1 MPLYN
6 CQVLSQLGEKKK
18 IVREASDLIS
28 LKANLK
34 KDNLILVKAKIKK
47 EKEPNTFFAVSSK
60 VKLNE
65 IVVFLRQFAVMIK
78 AGTSIS
84 DSLNVLRNQKFTK
97 AFQKV
102 LLEVYLDVQ
111 SGVLLSDAF
120 AKHPKVFPDFFVNMI
135 AIGETSDSLDTV
147 LERLANYYEKD
158 RKVKRKAKSA
168 MVYPSILFIL
178 IVIVFFFLTLFVLP
192 QFEDTI
198 KELGGD
204 VPKITLIV
212 MSISKFVKNN
222 ILYILLG
229 VVGFILILFL
239 FKRTNK
245 GKYFFDCLKFYFPF
259 LGSIEKN
266 LITSRFS
273 TAFIILLNSGML
285 ITDILENLQKMLG
298 NKLFDSKFKY
308 SIEEVKR
315 GKRIATAIENTKLF
329 PPMLVQMINVGEKSG
344 NLEEVLESTSS
355 YFDEQVEASIVR
367 ATTALE
373 PIMIILLG
381 VVVAIVVLAVLLP
394 IIALMQSI

>member
-34 KDNLILVKAKIKK
+34 RDNLILVKAKIKK

-65 IVVFLRQFAVMIK
+65 IVFFLRQIAVMIK

-120 AKHPKVFPDFFVNMI
+120 AKHHKVFPDFFVNMI

-168 MVYPSILFIL
+168 MVYPSILFTL

-245 GKYFFDCLKFYFPF
+245 GKYFFDYVKFHFPF
-259 LGSIEKN
+259 LGNIEKN

-273 TAFIILLNSGML
+273 TAFIILLNSGMV
-285 ITDILENLQKMLG
+285 ITDILENLQKMLC

>member
-34 KDNLILVKAKIKK
+34 RDNLILVKAKIKK

-111 SGVLLSDAF
+111 SGVLLSEAF
-120 AKHPKVFPDFFVNMI
+120 AKHHKVFPDFFVNMI

-168 MVYPSILFIL
+168 MVYPSILFTL

-245 GKYFFDCLKFYFPF
+245 GKYFL
-259 LGSIEKN
+259 
-266 LITSRFS
+266 
-273 TAFIILLNSGML
+273 
-285 ITDILENLQKMLG
+285 
-298 NKLFDSKFKY
+298 
-308 SIEEVKR
+308 
-315 GKRIATAIENTKLF
+315 
-329 PPMLVQMINVGEKSG
+329 
-344 NLEEVLESTSS
+344 
-355 YFDEQVEASIVR
+355 
-367 ATTALE
+367 
-373 PIMIILLG
+373 
-381 VVVAIVVLAVLLP
+381 
-394 IIALMQSI
+394 

>member
-34 KDNLILVKAKIKK
+34 RDNLILVKAKIKK

-65 IVVFLRQFAVMIK
+65 IVFFLRQFAVMIK

-111 SGVLLSDAF
+111 SGVLLSEAF
-120 AKHPKVFPDFFVNMI
+120 AKHHKVFPDFFVNMI

-168 MVYPSILFIL
+168 MVYPSILFTL

-245 GKYFFDCLKFYFPF
+245 GKYCFDYVKFHFPF
-259 LGSIEKN
+259 LGNIEKN

-273 TAFIILLNSGML
+273 TAFIILLNSGMV
-285 ITDILENLQKMLG
+285 ITDILENLQKMLC